1 MSDEF
6 AIDLIR
12 NTLLIVLTIAVPL
25 LMAGMVV
32 GLVVSLFQSVTSIQ
46 DQTLTFVPKIIII
59 VVVAVVL
66 TPWMFELLKAFTYE
80 MLLLN

>member
-1 MSDEF
+1 MTAET

-12 NTLLIVLTIAVPL
+12 NTLMIVLTIAVPL
-25 LMAGMVV
+25 LLAGMMI

-59 VVVAVVL
+59 VVVAVIL
-66 TPWMFELLKAFTYE
+66 MPWMIELLTAFTRE
-80 MLLLN
+80 MLSLF

>member
-1 MSDEF
+1 MTDDF

-12 NTLLIVLTIAVPL
+12 STLLIVLTIAVPL
-25 LMAGMVV
+25 LLAGMVI
-32 GLVVSLFQSVTSIQ
+32 GLVISLFQSVTSIQ

-66 TPWMFELLKAFTYE
+66 TPWMIGLLKTFTFE
-80 MLLLN
+80 MLSLI

>member
-1 MSDEF
+1 VTDDF

-12 NTLLIVLTIAVPL
+12 STLLIVLTIAVPL
-25 LMAGMVV
+25 LLAGMVI
-32 GLVVSLFQSVTSIQ
+32 GLVISLFQSVTSIQ

-66 TPWMFELLKAFTYE
+66 TPWMIGLLKTFTFE
-80 MLLLN
+80 MLSLI

>member
-12 NTLLIVLTIAVPL
+12 TTLLIVLTIAAPL
-25 LMAGMVV
+25 LLAGMVI
-32 GLVVSLFQSVTSIQ
+32 GLIISLFQSVTSIQ

-66 TPWMFELLKAFTYE
+66 TPWMIELLKTFTRE
-80 MLLLN
+80 MLLLI